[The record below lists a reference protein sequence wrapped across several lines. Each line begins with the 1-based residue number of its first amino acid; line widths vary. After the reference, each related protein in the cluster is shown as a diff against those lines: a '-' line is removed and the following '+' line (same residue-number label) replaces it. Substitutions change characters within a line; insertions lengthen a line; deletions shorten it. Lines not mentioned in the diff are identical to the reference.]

1 MNDIQRATAHPPYLQ
16 VTWHDPVTARRG
28 YLVIDRL
35 IRGVGSGGLRMREG
49 CTLDEVRGLAAVMS
63 LKEALHYR
71 AENAYVPMGGA
82 KGGIDCNPRD
92 PAARGVLKRYLQA
105 MQALAERHWAFGED
119 LGLRQDTIDE
129 VVAELGMSS
138 SVDAALRLV
147 DDPREALGRLASSC
161 ELVSGG
167 LPLDELVGGLGVA
180 ESALTALERT
190 GRQPGEATAV
200 IQGFGS
206 MGGATARFLHEAG
219 VRVVGIADV
228 HGLVANP
235 AGLDVEAL
243 LRARNAY
250 GEIDRAALR
259 RDDEQLA
266 GEKWLTLPADVLVPA
281 AVSYCITAENQQHIS
296 AGLIVEAA
304 NMPVLPEAE
313 AALEARDV
321 VIVPDVVANSATNA
335 WWWWTLFGDVSSDVS
350 ASFAK
355 VRTQLRGLVDEVFA
369 RADKDGTGLRAAA
382 HALGEDRLA
391 SVAERFGDH

>member
-1 MNDIQRATAHPPYLQ
+1 MSETQRAAVRPPYLQ

-35 IRGVGSGGLRMREG
+35 TRGVSSGGLRMREG
-49 CTLDEVRGLAAVMS
+49 CTLDEVRGLAAGMS
-63 LKEALHYR
+63 MKEALHYR
-71 AENAYVPMGGA
+71 AENAYVPLGGA
-82 KGGIDCNPRD
+82 KGGIDCNPHD
-92 PAARGVLKRYLQA
+92 PAARGMLERYLQA
-105 MQALAERHWAFGED
+105 MQALVERHWAFGED
-119 LGLRQDTIDE
+119 LGLRQDTLDE
-129 VVAELGMSS
+129 VVVELGMTS
-138 SVDAALRLV
+138 SVQAVLRLL
-147 DDPREALGRLASSC
+147 DNPKESLGRLASSC

-190 GRQPGEATAV
+190 GRRPSETTAV
-200 IQGFGS
+200 IQGLGS

-243 LRARNAY
+243 LRARNAH

-259 RDDEQLA
+259 PDDEQLA
-266 GEKWLTLPADVLVPA
+266 GDKWLALPVDVLVPA
-281 AVSYCITAENQQHIS
+281 AVSYCVTAENQQHIS

-313 AALEARDV
+313 AALTARGV

-335 WWWWTLFGDVSSDVS
+335 WWWWTVFGDVAADVNE
-350 ASFAK
+350 SFAT

-369 RADKDGTGLRAAA
+369 RADKDGTGLRTAA

-391 SVAERFGDH
+391 SIAERYGDY